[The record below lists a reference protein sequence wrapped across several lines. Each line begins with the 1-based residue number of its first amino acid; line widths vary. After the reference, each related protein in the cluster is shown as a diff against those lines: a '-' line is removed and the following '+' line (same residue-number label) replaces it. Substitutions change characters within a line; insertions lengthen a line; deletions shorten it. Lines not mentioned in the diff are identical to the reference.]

1 MLKKNMFL
9 RAILHR
15 ILAFLLLKIEPKSM
29 FFNTFFENVDFV
41 KIIVFL
47 KKNCY
52 FSGLGPPKIHPKSM
66 PKRARKKHG
75 QKPPQKS
82 IFRSSWPPKN
92 LLKSTKNRKKN
103 SSKKRLKTK
112 LVSRRYGNRAQVVG
126 N

>member
-15 ILAFLLLKIEPKSM
+15 ILAFLPLKMEPTSM
-29 FFNTFFENVDFV
+29 LFNTFFENVDFV
-41 KIIVFL
+41 KIIVFP
-47 KKNCY
+47 KENCY

-82 IFRSSWPPKN
+82 IFRPFWPPKN
-92 LLKSTKNRKKN
+92 LPKSTKNRKN

-112 LVSRRYGNRAQVVG
+112 LVSRRYATRAQVVG
-126 N
+126 S